1 MMLEEKRFNIIKE
14 LLRVAYLGWDDL
26 LDFIVSARK
35 VHLMDPQDFIYFKN
49 LVSEYRNLKG
59 DI

>member
-1 MMLEEKRFNIIKE
+1 MMGDEKRFHIIKE

-35 VHLMDPQDFIYFKN
+35 VHLMDHQDFIYFKN